1 MFVFVIQV
9 SIKNKEC
16 PKAMSVFGKL
26 VLHSSPWYQFNVIK
40 ASHISTPKNI
50 RIKRRILEIFWKS
63 LH

>member
-50 RIKRRILEIFWKS
+50 
-63 LH
+63 